1 MKTKRKLRSV
11 DMKIQIS
18 NCNNITFG
26 EVEIIENCLNIKYG
40 VNGTGKSTIS
50 KAIEAFV
57 NNDETLKSDLV
68 PYRNMADPNASLPT
82 VTGLEN
88 INKIAIFNERFVE
101 RYLFKENDLFENSF
115 SVFIKTPKYD
125 EHMNEIESLLK
136 DIRYAFNKHPE
147 FNELTTAFSK
157 FINNFGRGNSIA
169 ANSVIAKGIGKG
181 NKIKHIPAGLEK
193 YEPYLTRSDNGE
205 NVSWLKWQIEGK
217 KFLDMAEQCPY
228 CCGSVNETKE
238 TILRVS
244 EEYNSNEISNLNNLL
259 KLLEELMPYFS
270 ETTQQ
275 KIEEIRNNATNI
287 SESQKSVL
295 ITIRTEVSG
304 LLNCLTNLQN
314 IGYYSLKSV
323 DKMEDEIKRFV
334 IDISCFP
341 HLHSAAT
348 EERITII
355 NKTLD
360 NVLAK
365 ASKLQGEINQQN
377 LLIKR
382 TIERNETDINN
393 FLSAAGYNY
402 VVSISNTDNDSFV
415 LLLKPKDVDIVVSKA
430 DKHLSYGER
439 NALALALFVF
449 SVLNDNDIDLIILDD
464 PITSFDGNKKFA
476 LTYLLFLA
484 EKSFR
489 QRTVLL
495 LTHEFNTVID
505 IMKVKIRSFNPRPN
519 ACFLNTKEGV
529 LREKEIR
536 RDDISSA
543 RAIAKKNITLDID
556 NLIKLIYVRRI
567 KEIEDTKDLVWD
579 ITSSIFHK
587 RPVPAIRVDE
597 KTFIDMT
604 SDQKNDATK
613 EIEEIISG
621 FDYDIEYKKTRD
633 LSFLLDLYMSTQS
646 SFEKLQIF
654 RIIKESN
661 SENPI
666 IKKFINES
674 YHVGNDYVWQLN
686 PREFDIIPGF
696 VIEECDKEIA
706 SISN

>member
-1 MKTKRKLRSV
+1 
-11 DMKIQIS
+11 MKIKIA
-18 NCNNITFG
+18 NCNNIMDG
-26 EVEIIENCLNIKYG
+26 EVEIVENCLNIKYG

-57 NNDETLKSDLV
+57 NNDESLKAELV
-68 PYRNMADPNASLPT
+68 PYKNIDDPNAGLPI

-88 INKIAIFNERFVE
+88 IRKIAVFNERFVE

-115 SVFIKTPKYD
+115 SVFVKTPKYD
-125 EHMNEIESLLK
+125 EHMHEIESLLK
-136 DIRYAFNKHPE
+136 DIRHAFNEHPE

-169 ANSVIAKGIGKG
+169 ANSVIAKGLGKG

-193 YEPYLTRSDNGE
+193 YEPYLTRNDNGE

-228 CCGSVNETKE
+228 CCGSVEESKE
-238 TILRVS
+238 TILKVA

-259 KLLEELMPYFS
+259 KLLEELMPFFS
-270 ETTQQ
+270 ETTRQ

-287 SESQKSVL
+287 SESQKSLL
-295 ITIRTEVSG
+295 ITIRAEVFG
-304 LLNCLTNLQN
+304 LFNCLTNLQN
-314 IGYYSLKSV
+314 IGYYSLKTV
-323 DKMEDEIKRFV
+323 DKMEDEIKKFI

-341 HLHSAAT
+341 HLHSEAT
-348 EERITII
+348 EEKISII
-355 NKTLD
+355 NRTLD
-360 NVLAK
+360 NVLTK
-365 ASKLQGEINQQN
+365 AGRLQGEINQQN
-377 LLIKR
+377 KLIKR
-382 TIERNETDINN
+382 TIEKNETDINN

-402 VVSISNTDNDSFV
+402 VVSISNTDNNSFV
-415 LLLKPKDVDIVVSKA
+415 LLLKPKDIDVVVSKA

-505 IMKVKIRSFNPRPN
+505 IVKVKIRSFYPKPN

-529 LREKEIR
+529 LKEKQICRE
-536 RDDISSA
+536 DISTA
-543 RAIAKKNITLDID
+543 RTIAEKNIKLGID
-556 NLIKLIYVRRI
+556 NLIKLIYVRRV
-567 KEIEDTKDLVWD
+567 KEVEDTKDLVWD
-579 ITSSIFHK
+579 MTSSIFHK

-597 KTFIDMT
+597 KNFIDMT
-604 SDQKNDATK
+604 EDQINDVTN
-613 EIEEIISG
+613 EIGGIIPG
-621 FDYDIEYKKTRD
+621 FNYDIEYKKTRD
-633 LSFLLDLYMSTQS
+633 LEFLLDLYKSTQS

-666 IKKFINES
+666 IRKFINES

-686 PREFDIIPGF
+686 PRDFDIIPGF